1 MKLFILIL
9 RLIQEWFK
17 CNFTWRFLFELLIDI
32 ACAIALL
39 LSLYLL
45 CWMQSLR

>member
-9 RLIQEWFK
+9 RLVIEWFK
-17 CNFTWRFLFELLIDI
+17 CNFTWSFLFELLFDI
-32 ACAIALL
+32 VAAIALL
-39 LSLYLL
+39 YALYLL